1 MFCTEGKGRIMT
13 KKKMLRRMILGA
25 LLKRKSRVALS
36 LFVIGLGTAVVFALL
51 SVYLDINIK
60 MSKELRSYGANMVI
74 APADKQEKFIT
85 KDQFEEALKAIDN
98 NLIGAAPYLY
108 GVVGIDKHRLVM
120 VGTDFTEAKKVCPYW
135 KITGEW
141 IDSKN
146 LNGAIL
152 GVTAAEKLGL
162 KIGDRFFALAE
173 ATGQKEEFIVKAL
186 LKTGSTEDNQVFVN
200 LSSLQNLLQIDKKVN
215 IAYLSV
221 MGKADML
228 SEKAREITQLFP
240 SLSAEPIKRIAKSE
254 GIILEK
260 VKSLVYL
267 VVIVILLSTLLCVAT
282 TMMSMVLERKT
293 EIGLKKALGA
303 ANMDVVGEFLG
314 EAIFL
319 GAGGAI
325 IGSLS
330 GYGFA
335 QVIGLNVFKSYI
347 AFRPLVLMV
356 VLLIS
361 VIVTC
366 TAALWPIRVAVTVDP
381 AVVLKG
387 E

>member
-1 MFCTEGKGRIMT
+1 MT

-25 LLKRKSRVALS
+25 LLKRKSRVVLS
-36 LFVIGLGTAVVFALL
+36 LFAIGIGTAVVFALL

-85 KDQFEEALKAIDN
+85 GDQYEEVLKVIDN
-98 NLIGAAPYLY
+98 NLVGAAPYLY
-108 GVVGIDKHRLVM
+108 GVVVIDKHRLVM

-135 KITGEW
+135 NITGEW

-146 LNGAIL
+146 LDGAIL
-152 GVTAAEKLGL
+152 GITAAEKLGL

-173 ATGQKEEFIVKAL
+173 ATGQKEEFIVKAI

-200 LSSLQNLLQIDKKVN
+200 LSSLQNLLQIYNKMN

-221 MGKADML
+221 IGKADIL

-267 VVIVILLSTLLCVAT
+267 VVIIILLSTLLCVAT

-303 ANMDVVGEFLG
+303 ANMDIVGEFLG

-325 IGSLS
+325 IGSLF

-335 QVIGLNVFKSYI
+335 QVIGFNVFKSYI

-366 TAALWPIRVAVTVDP
+366 TAAIWPIRVVVAVDP